1 MTTIL
6 IVDDYP
12 IFIDGF
18 RALLEGN
25 EKVKIGFEALTGKEA
40 ITIALRERPDVIFLD
55 ISLPDM
61 TGIEVCTRIKE
72 IFPEQKIISFTM
84 HDDQHHQAEMRKAG
98 VNGYLL
104 KNSTGKEIHE
114 AIETVMRGEEYFSS
128 KLTAP
133 AGATSSHGIKILAVD
148 DHKVLLDGIKTLFE
162 KEPDIEITHEA
173 LNGKTAIE
181 TAKTQPIDLI
191 LLDINLP
198 DISGFDVCKEVKA
211 FNENIRIIALTMHG
225 EAGYINKMLKSGV
238 DGYILKNTGKDEMI
252 KAVRA
257 VMSGDRYFSKEVTD
271 SLLMGTPKKKQ
282 RRMTDFIQ
290 KLTRREKEVLKL
302 IVEECTTDE
311 IAAKLFL
318 ASTTVIS
325 HRKSLLRKLNAK
337 NVAGLVKKAFEFGL
351 LEDEDDF

>member
-1 MTTIL
+1 MTNIL

-25 EKVKIGFEALTGKEA
+25 DKLKIAFEALTGKEA

-55 ISLPDM
+55 INLPDM
-61 TGIEVCTRIKE
+61 TGIEVCARIKE

-84 HDDQHHQAEMRKAG
+84 HDDVHHQQEMRKAG

-104 KNSTGKEIHE
+104 KNANGKEIHE
-114 AIETVMRGEEYFSS
+114 AIETVMKGEEYFSS
-128 KLTAP
+128 KLSQSTTVDA
-133 AGATSSHGIKILAVD
+133 SGIKLLAVD
-148 DHKVLLDGIKTLFE
+148 DHQVLLDGIKTLFE
-162 KEPDIEITHEA
+162 KEPDISIAHEA
-173 LNGKTAIE
+173 LNGKDAIQI
-181 TAKTQPIDLI
+181 AKTEPIDLI

-198 DISGFDVCKEVKA
+198 DISGFDICKEIKA
-211 FNENIRIIALTMHG
+211 FNSDIKIIALTMHG

-257 VMSGDRYFSKEVTD
+257 VIGGDRYFSKEVTD
-271 SLLMGTPKKKQ
+271 SLLMGTPKVKQ
-282 RRMTDFIQ
+282 RKMTDFIQ
-290 KLTRREKEVLKL
+290 KLTRREKEVLHL
-302 IVEECTTDE
+302 IVEEMTTDE

-318 ASTTVIS
+318 APTTVIS

-351 LEDEDDF
+351 LNDEEEEV